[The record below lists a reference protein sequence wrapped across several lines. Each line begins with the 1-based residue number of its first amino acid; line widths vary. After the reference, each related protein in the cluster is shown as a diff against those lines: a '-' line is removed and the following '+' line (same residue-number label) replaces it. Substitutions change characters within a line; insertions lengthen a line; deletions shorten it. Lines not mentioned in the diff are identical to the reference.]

1 MAPTDVENVQNENV
15 FRLPLAV
22 LDPTLHEKDP
32 FELLAQLKQEN
43 EYLRGEVARLS
54 GFQSLSFTDPLTG
67 LHNRRYFEQRLGEEL
82 SHAERTG
89 QPLSLAVVDL
99 DDFKQINDRFGH
111 ARGDAALCLV
121 ADLLAENTRHHDV
134 CCRIGGDEFVIIL
147 SNTDAAQCEQLVER
161 LHECLEQHGATIEL
175 PLGWSIGAATY
186 VDDGASVE
194 ELFDAADSAMYCAK
208 QRKKQRRG
216 AA

>member
-1 MAPTDVENVQNENV
+1 MAPADFETIQNKNV
-15 FRLPLAV
+15 FQLSLAV
-22 LDPTLHEKDP
+22 VDPATRIEDP
-32 FELLAQLKQEN
+32 FELLARLKQEN

-54 GFQSLSFTDPLTG
+54 GFQALSFTDPLTG

-111 ARGDAALCLV
+111 TRGDTALCLV

-147 SNTDAAQCEQLVER
+147 SNTDAAQCRQLVER
-161 LHECLEQHGATIEL
+161 LHERLERLGTGEL

-186 VDDGASVE
+186 VDDGTTVT
-194 ELFDAADSAMYCAK
+194 ELFDAADTAMYRAK